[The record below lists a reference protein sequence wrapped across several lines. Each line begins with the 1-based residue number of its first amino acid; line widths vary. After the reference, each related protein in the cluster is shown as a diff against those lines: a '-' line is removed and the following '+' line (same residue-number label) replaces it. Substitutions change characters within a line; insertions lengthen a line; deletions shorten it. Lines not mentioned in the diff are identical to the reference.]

1 MVRIR
6 RFSAFALWLATYATA
21 AAQLPFFPG
30 AEGYGGSFLGTAP
43 AGGWFS
49 NATVYRVTNL
59 NDDGA
64 GSLRGAFQENTANR
78 IIVFDVAGTINLT
91 SGSLD
96 IKNIQNYY
104 IAGQTAPGEVT
115 ITGNTAQITH
125 SNNRDNTNIALRY
138 LTFRKG
144 TGEGSDAI
152 TFAGGS
158 SATPT
163 NVGSNMI
170 LDHVTATWSED
181 ENLSIAN
188 NNTNITVQ
196 HSIIADATGGSHSY
210 GTLARTRSDASVSI
224 HHNLYANN
232 ESRQPRLG
240 TYYESLLTAD
250 VRNNVVYNWGGRAT
264 YAGGSAED
272 ETEHVDV
279 NYVGNYLVAGP
290 WSASNAT
297 KAFIVDK
304 NTDVEAYQSGN
315 FIDSDRT
322 LNPSGEPN
330 GADTGWGMFQLLT
343 TSPQS
348 TMTQRATPVATAP
361 VTTQSALDAYRS
373 IIAHAGNSAWGRDAI
388 DQRIVA
394 NVVNNTAPANGP
406 QPDAPLASELAL
418 INGATATYHPVDYD
432 TDADGMSDAWEMA
445 HGLNPNS
452 NLDWKLDFDGDGYV
466 NLIEFINERGEFP
479 ATAPIEFTGA
489 AGTRYARIDNW
500 RTNDGGVTAGSLWQP
515 SRHDL
520 ATIRSGNVV
529 VDAVGQHAGL
539 LKIGAQAGDNA
550 SLSVAS
556 GWLKT
561 EEGVVIGGHASAT
574 ASLSIT
580 GGLLVAPSLTK
591 GALGSLS
598 FTGGELRTDSAD
610 FDLAVNG
617 GKLSPGVTIGNLA
630 IDGDLSIN
638 SGSLE
643 IELTTLEHDAIS
655 VDGVATLGGALNV
668 VLRDGFAPTSGV
680 WEVLTADTIVG
691 DFTSITPG
699 FHTFVMGDSLWVSLG
714 LAGDFNSDGA
724 VDAADYTVWRSGFG
738 HSQLHYDVWA
748 ANYGRTLSSSLA
760 IPEPMAIVTT
770 LLTIALCSTSSR
782 RAVSVSP
789 RSCATF
795 DSLG

>member
-1 MVRIR
+1 MMRIR
-6 RFSAFALWLATYATA
+6 RLSAFALCIATCATA

-30 AEGYGGSFLGTAP
+30 AEGYGGSFLGSAP

-59 NDDGA
+59 NDAGA

-115 ITGNTAQITH
+115 ITGDTAQITH
-125 SNNRDNTNIALRY
+125 SNNRDNTNIVLRY

-196 HSIIADATGGSHSY
+196 HSIISDATGGTHSY
-210 GTLARTRSDASVSI
+210 GSLARPRSAASVSI

-232 ESRQPRLG
+232 RSRQPRLG
-240 TYYESLLTAD
+240 SYNGTLLTAD
-250 VRNNVVYNWGGRAT
+250 VRNNVMYNWSDRAT
-264 YAGGSAED
+264 YAGGSSED
-272 ETEHVDV
+272 ETEYVDV

-290 WSASNAT
+290 WTTANANR
-297 KAFIVDK
+297 AFVVDK
-304 NTDVEAYQSGN
+304 NVEVEAYQSGN
-315 FIDSDRT
+315 FIDSDR
-322 LNPSGEPN
+322 LANPSGEPN

-343 TSPQS
+343 TTPQS
-348 TMTQRATPVATAP
+348 TLTQRATPFDMAP
-361 VTTQSALDAYRS
+361 VTTQSALDAYRAV
-373 IIAHAGNSAWGRDAI
+373 IAHAGNSAWGRDTI
-388 DQRIVA
+388 DQRIVG
-394 NVVNNTAPANGP
+394 NVVNMTAPSNGPNTA
-406 QPDAPLASELAL
+406 APIPSELAL
-418 INGATATYHPVDYD
+418 VNGATPTYHPAGYD
-432 TDADGMSDAWEMA
+432 TDSDGMPDAWELA

-452 NLDWKLDFDGDGYV
+452 NLDWKLDFDGDGYI

-489 AGTRYARIDNW
+489 AGTRYARIENW
-500 RTNDGGVTAGSLWQP
+500 RTNDGGATTGSLWQP

-556 GWLKT
+556 GWLQT
-561 EEGVVIGGHASAT
+561 EEGIVIGGHDLAT

-598 FTGGELRTDSAD
+598 FTGGELRTESVA
-610 FDLAVNG
+610 FDLAVSG
-617 GKLSPGVTIGNLA
+617 GKLSPGESIGNLA
-630 IDGDLSIN
+630 IDGDLTIN
-638 SGSLE
+638 SGVVE
-643 IELTTLEHDAIS
+643 IELSSLGHDTITI
-655 VDGVATLGGALNV
+655 DGVASLGGSLNV
-668 VLRDGFAPTSGV
+668 VLRNGFAPTSGV
-680 WEVLTADTIVG
+680 WEVLSAEAIVG
-691 DFTSITPG
+691 DFASVTAGYS
-699 FHTFVMGDSLWVSLG
+699 TFTMNDSLWLSLG

-724 VDAADYTVWRSGFG
+724 VDAADYTVWRDGGSPDDTQAG
-738 HSQLHYDVWA
+738 YDAWA
-748 ANYGRTLSSSLA
+748 GNYGATAAPATSVS
-760 IPEPMAIVTT
+760 IPEPTAA
-770 LLTIALCSTSSR
+770 LLAMIALAGLASR
-782 RAVSVSP
+782 RA
-789 RSCATF
+789 
-795 DSLG
+795 

>member
-1 MVRIR
+1 MRVRQL
-6 RFSAFALWLATYATA
+6 SAFTLWLATFATT

-59 NDDGA
+59 NDAGA

-115 ITGNTAQITH
+115 ITGDTAQITH
-125 SNNRDNTNIALRY
+125 SNNRDNTNIVLRY

-144 TGEGSDAI
+144 TGEGADAI
-152 TFAGGS
+152 TFAGGN

-196 HSIIADATGGSHSY
+196 HSIISDATGGSHSY
-210 GTLARTRSDASVSI
+210 GSLARPRSDASVSI

-232 ESRQPRLG
+232 QSRQPRLG
-240 TYYESLLTAD
+240 TYNGTLLTAD
-250 VRNNVVYNWGGRAT
+250 VRNNVMYNWSDRAT
-264 YAGGSAED
+264 YAGGSSED
-272 ETEHVDV
+272 DTEYVDV

-290 WSASNAT
+290 WTTANANR
-297 KAFIVDK
+297 AFVVDK
-304 NTDVEAYQSGN
+304 NVEVEAYQSGN
-315 FIDSDRT
+315 FIDSDRQA
-322 LNPSGEPN
+322 NPSGDPN
-330 GADTGWGMFQLLT
+330 GADTGWNMFQLLT

-348 TMTQRATPVATAP
+348 TLTQRGTPFDMTP

-373 IIAHAGNSAWGRDAI
+373 VIAHAGNSAWGRDTI
-388 DQRIVA
+388 DQRIVG
-394 NVVNNTAPANGP
+394 NVVNMTAPSNGASP
-406 QPDAPLASELAL
+406 TAPIASELAL
-418 INGATATYHPVDYD
+418 VNNATPTYHPAGYD
-432 TDADGMSDAWEMA
+432 TDGDGMPDAWELA

-479 ATAPIEFTGA
+479 ATAPIEFTGV
-489 AGTRYARIDNW
+489 AGARYARIENW

-539 LKIGAQAGDNA
+539 LKIGSQAGDNS
-550 SLSVAS
+550 SLSVSS
-556 GWLKT
+556 GWLQAG
-561 EEGVVIGGHASAT
+561 EGIVIGGHDSAT
-574 ASLSIT
+574 ASLSLS
-580 GGLLVAPSLTK
+580 GGLLVAPSLKK
-591 GALGSLS
+591 GAMGSMS
-598 FTGGELRTDSAD
+598 FTGGELRTDSVA

-617 GKLSPGVTIGNLA
+617 GKLSPGVLIGDLA
-630 IDGDLSIN
+630 IDGDFAIN
-638 SGSLE
+638 TGSLE
-643 IELTTLEHDAIS
+643 IELASLQHDTVN

-668 VLRDGFAPTSGV
+668 VLRDGFAPMSGV

-691 DFTSITPG
+691 DFATITPG

-724 VDAADYTVWRSGFG
+724 VDAADYTVWRNGLG

-748 ANYGRTLSSSLA
+748 ANYGRTMSNSLA
-760 IPEPMAIVTT
+760 IPEPTT
-770 LLTIALCSTSSR
+770 LAAALLTIALSSTASRQAGSVIARSS
-782 RAVSVSP
+782 
-789 RSCATF
+789 ATV
-795 DSLG
+795 DLPV